1 MKEYKIIAA
10 GILAVFSFLHD
21 VPVGAFPPP
30 DFPPAWIEKCVPAQ
44 KFVEYDLVDLQ
55 GQRWDSIELR
65 GKPVV
70 ILTGHRDTLLDI
82 KSWAVQLKHEFA
94 DSGSIALFYA
104 VNLSQFPWTTE
115 HEDAEA
121 WWREQRFPI
130 PIALDWHALIG
141 RALKI
146 AYVTP
151 NVIILDRDN
160 LLVYHGAG
168 PCEPPAWKLVR
179 NMLRL
184 LIADN
189 GAKLNLGPGSGAAS
203 VDGEMMR

>member
-1 MKEYKIIAA
+1 MKTHQRIYIS
-10 GILAVFSFLHD
+10 ILFHLLLLVYCASE
-21 VPVGAFPPP
+21 AFPPA
-30 DFPPAWIEKCVPAQ
+30 DFPPAWIEKRAPAQ
-44 KFVEYDLVDLQ
+44 KFVEYDLIDLQ
-55 GQRWDSIELR
+55 GQRWNSIELR

-70 ILTGHRDTLLDI
+70 ILAGHRDIRYDI
-82 KSWAVQLKHEFA
+82 KRWGERLKHEFA

-130 PIALDWHALIG
+130 PVALDWHALLG

-160 LLVYHGAG
+160 LLVYHGTG
-168 PCEPPAWKLVR
+168 PCEPAAWELVK
-179 NMLRL
+179 NMIKR
-184 LIADN
+184 LIADG
-189 GAKLNLGPGSGAAS
+189 GAKPNLGSGGSL
-203 VDGEMMR
+203 